1 MDYDVLVVGGGIA
14 GMESAITLG
23 DMGYSVLLVE
33 KKPSIGGAM
42 ILLSK
47 VFPTLDCASCIA
59 TPKMAASSHHPNVT
73 TMAYAEV
80 SNFVRNPGGTFNIR
94 IKWKSTFVNFS
105 QCTGCQKCEEVCTVA
120 LPDQFNHGLVARRAA
135 YIPFAQAVPK
145 KALIERHG
153 TAPCSFTCPAGVKAH
168 GYVSLVRSGLFK
180 EAMDL
185 VLKDVPLPGS
195 LGRACYA
202 TCEDECSRSELEGR
216 VSIRQIKR
224 FIADYYYRK
233 FPEPKHGPP
242 EDASGHKVAIIGSGP
257 TGLSAAYHLAKR
269 GHQVTIFEAEPLLGG
284 MLRYSIPAYR
294 LPNEVVDRD
303 IKNVTALGVEIRTGR
318 RVERL
323 VELREKGF
331 AAVLVAC
338 GAMADREM
346 RVEGETLKDVMSS
359 IEFLKQ
365 VNIGER
371 MDLSS
376 KVVLVVGGGNVAI
389 DSARVAR
396 RLGAKRTIVQYRRSR
411 AEMPAFAWEIGA
423 AEEEGIEFQY
433 LKVPVQFMANDGIL
447 TYVQSIDMKLGEPDE
462 SGRRRPVPISGSE
475 STMRVDLVI
484 TAIGLVPLTTP
495 FRHELAVEKDGRV
508 KVDHETLQ
516 TCVPYIFAG
525 GDAVTGPGSIVEAL
539 AQGKRAAFYIDRFVR
554 GEDVDAEAYE
564 RRLPAV
570 DKTEVLGRQ
579 ERYGRLVPLERKE
592 RSSEERVNDFQEVE
606 LPLTGDE
613 ARYSAGRC
621 LDCGGCSECQQCI
634 GACEAKA
641 INFEMRDEEKV
652 LEVGSVILAT
662 GFELF
667 DPLDKALYGYGRF
680 PNVITAMQMERL
692 LSPTRPY
699 NAVLRPSDGKVPD
712 NIAYVLC
719 TGSRDCQV
727 NNPLCSRV
735 CCMYSVKQGQLI
747 MGAVPLADV
756 TIYYIDV
763 RAFGKGFEE
772 FYQQA
777 KAMGIYF
784 VKGRVAR
791 IDQAENDN
799 LTLCYEDFA
808 NEGRLVRAEH
818 DLVVL
823 SVGLLP
829 NIEAL
834 GFFANAQLEGDDH
847 DYVKEID
854 EDMNPGQTSV
864 NGVFAAGA
872 SCGAMDIPDTI
883 LHAGA
888 TVAQA
893 AAYVERIKR

>member
-1 MDYDVLVVGGGIA
+1 M
-14 GMESAITLG
+14 
-23 DMGYSVLLVE
+23 
-33 KKPSIGGAM
+33 
-42 ILLSK
+42 
-47 VFPTLDCASCIA
+47 
-59 TPKMAASSHHPNVT
+59 
-73 TMAYAEV
+73 
-80 SNFVRNPGGTFNIR
+80 
-94 IKWKSTFVNFS
+94 
-105 QCTGCQKCEEVCTVA
+105 
-120 LPDQFNHGLVARRAA
+120 
-135 YIPFAQAVPK
+135 
-145 KALIERHG
+145 
-153 TAPCSFTCPAGVKAH
+153 
-168 GYVSLVRSGLFK
+168 
-180 EAMDL
+180 
-185 VLKDVPLPGS
+185 
-195 LGRACYA
+195 
-202 TCEDECSRSELEGR
+202 
-216 VSIRQIKR
+216 
-224 FIADYYYRK
+224 
-233 FPEPKHGPP
+233 
-242 EDASGHKVAIIGSGP
+242 
-257 TGLSAAYHLAKR
+257 
-269 GHQVTIFEAEPLLGG
+269 TIFEAEPLLGG

-346 RVEGETLKDVMSS
+346 RVEGETLKGVMSS

-411 AEMPAFAWEIGA
+411 AEMPAFAWEIRA

-462 SGRRRPVPISGSE
+462 SGRRRPVPVSGSE